1 MDKSTVC
8 MKISM
13 RMAKVLAS
21 VRVPTRGLRTDVGKK
36 LSNGME
42 EK

>member
-1 MDKSTVC
+1 MDKNTVG

-13 RMAKVLAS
+13 RMAKMLLS
-21 VRVPTRGLRTDVGKK
+21 VRVPTQGLRTDVGNK